1 VSAKEIVE
9 QLGGRTKLAD
19 DSIELQEFQPSDT
32 AAVSAVLSVRQ
43 NTRPKPFTFEVPPQ
57 TVLVAYRIKGSSI
70 LTSRKRGAS
79 CLIQPGDVYALPSGI
94 YDVVFSKRRSETLFF
109 YADRGAVLGL
119 NLFLGDTQTEIPIRA
134 IDIQADPIGAKIL
147 TISDTTAKHSIFRFS
162 SLMLDLLDKLT
173 EPADLSLTRY
183 GVRNLDKIFTKLCRH
198 VCETPSFDWTT
209 EAAANH
215 CGYSVYHFSR
225 TFRAKSGI
233 GFHEFVTK
241 VRAIQAVDQICLA
254 GAVSPKILESAGL
267 SCEQTASKAIQR
279 ELGLNLNDIRRF
291 LPPQIDAIAV

>member
-1 VSAKEIVE
+1 MSAKEIVE
-9 QLGGRTKLAD
+9 QLGGLTKLAD

-32 AAVSAVLSVRQ
+32 AAISAVLSVRQ

-70 LTSRKRGAS
+70 LTSRKLGAS
-79 CLIQPGDVYALPSGI
+79 YLVQPGDVFALPSGI
-94 YDVVFSKRRSETLFF
+94 YDVVFGKRRSETLFF
-109 YADRGAVLGL
+109 NADRGAILGL
-119 NLFLGDTQTEIPIRA
+119 NLFLGDNQTEIPIRA
-134 IDIQADPIGAKIL
+134 IDIQADPIRAKIT
-147 TISDTTAKHSIFRFS
+147 TISDNTAKHSIFKFS
-162 SLMLDLLDKLT
+162 SLILDLLDKLT
-173 EPADLSLTRY
+173 ETNELSLTRF
-183 GVRNLDKIFTKLCRH
+183 GVRNLDHVFTNLCRQ
-198 VCETPSFDWTT
+198 VCEKPSFEWTT
-209 EAAANH
+209 EAAAKN

-267 SCEQTASKAIQR
+267 LCEQTASKAIQR

-291 LPPQIDAIAV
+291 LPPQIEAIAV